1 MECDGKVIAEW
12 ARKLAPLCGE
22 TPATCE
28 QWLAGFLTAIRLARC
43 EALPEEVRA
52 CGHSNPVEGWDEAQ
66 CADCGRVLAR
76 REGHTEAGVYWTAG
90 EVIERAGR

>member
-28 QWLAGFLTAIRLARC
+28 TWLAGFLTAIRLARC
-43 EALPEEVRA
+43 EGLPEEIRA
-52 CGHSNPVEGWDEAQ
+52 CGHDTPGHYPGCPE
-66 CADCGRVLAR
+66 CALTLAR